1 MPGSDGR
8 TLTRRELLASTATA
22 LSAAALVPAAT
33 DDGTLGAQ
41 STDPAIPLDA
51 TKAPGP
57 PTSASSPRSPFVQM
71 ARTPTGAIAGSS
83 LAPIHLLNGTVTPT
97 DVLFE
102 RHHAGV
108 ALIDPARYKL
118 LVHGLVEKPL
128 VFTLDE
134 LKSFPSVTR
143 VYFLECSGNGR
154 AGYNSSKPDLTPQLI
169 DGLLGN
175 AEWTGVPVRTVLR
188 EIGVRPEATWALA
201 EGGDAALLS
210 RSIPLEKLMEDSLF
224 VYAMNGEP
232 LRPSA
237 GFPVRLFN
245 PGWEGNTCVKWLRR
259 LELIAQPN
267 MSRDETSKYTDP
279 LPNESARQFSFVM
292 DAKST
297 ITYPTFPVQ
306 LATPGWIEIRGLA
319 WSGRGRGRITA
330 VDVSTDGGRS
340 WVAAAL
346 QEPVLDKALV
356 RFTQSWRWNGER
368 ATIVSRAVDDTGY
381 VQPTVTEYR
390 QRRGSG
396 TNYHYNHL
404 RSWTVNPDG
413 RVVYEVAP

>member
-1 MPGSDGR
+1 MAGSQDDR
-8 TLTRRELLASTATA
+8 SLTRRELLVSTATA
-22 LSAAALVPAAT
+22 LSAATLLPAESDQAALGTQPTESVIPA
-33 DDGTLGAQ
+33 
-41 STDPAIPLDA
+41 DP

-57 PTSASSPRSPFVQM
+57 PTSPASPRSPFVQM

-83 LAPIHLLNGTVTPT
+83 LAPIHLMNGTVTPS
-97 DVLFE
+97 DLHFE

-108 ALIDPARYKL
+108 AMIDPARYRL
-118 LVHGLVEKPL
+118 MLHGLVNRPL

-154 AGYNSSKPDLTPQLI
+154 AAYNAPKPELTPQLI

-188 EIGVRPEATWALA
+188 EVGVRSEATWALA

-210 RSIPLEKLMEDSLF
+210 RSIPLEKLMEDSLL

-232 LRPSA
+232 LRPAA
-237 GFPVRLFN
+237 GYPVRLLN

-259 LELIAQPN
+259 LELISQPN

-279 LPNESARQFSFVM
+279 LPNDTTRQFSFIM

-297 ITYPTFPVQ
+297 ITYPTYPVQ
-306 LATPGWIEIRGLA
+306 LTRRGWIEIRGLA
-319 WSGRGRGRITA
+319 WSGRGRITA
-330 VDVSTDGGRS
+330 VDVSTDGGRT
-340 WVAAAL
+340 WTAARL

-356 RFTQSWRWNGER
+356 RFTHSFQWNGER
-368 ATIVSRAVDDTGY
+368 TTIVSRAVDATGY
-381 VQPTVTEYR
+381 VQPTLAEYR
-390 QRRGSG
+390 RVRGSG

-404 RSWTVNPDG
+404 RAWTVEADG
-413 RVVYEVAP
+413 RVVYEAAP

>member
-1 MPGSDGR
+1 
-8 TLTRRELLASTATA
+8 
-22 LSAAALVPAAT
+22 
-33 DDGTLGAQ
+33 
-41 STDPAIPLDA
+41 
-51 TKAPGP
+51 
-57 PTSASSPRSPFVQM
+57 M
-71 ARTPTGAIAGSS
+71 ARTPTGATAGSS
-83 LAPIHLLNGTVTPT
+83 LAPIHLLNGTITPT
-97 DVLFE
+97 DLHFE

-118 LVHGLVEKPL
+118 LIHGLVDRPL

-154 AGYNSSKPDLTPQLI
+154 AAYGTTRSDLTPQLI

-188 EIGVRPEATWALA
+188 EVGVRPAATWALA

-210 RSIPLEKLMEDSLF
+210 RSVPLDKLMDDSLL

-232 LRPSA
+232 LRPAA
-237 GFPVRLFN
+237 GYPVRLLN
-245 PGWEGNTCVKWLRR
+245 PGWEGNTSVKWLRR

-279 LPNESARQFSFVM
+279 LPNDTARQFSFVM

-297 ITYPTFPVQ
+297 ITYPTFPAQ
-306 LATPGWIEIRGLA
+306 LAAPGWVEIRGLA
-319 WSGRGRGRITA
+319 WSGRDRITA
-330 VDVSTDGGRS
+330 VDISSDGGQT
-340 WVAAAL
+340 WAAATL

-356 RFTQSWRWNGER
+356 RFTHNWRWNGER
-368 ATIVSRAVDDTGY
+368 ATLVSRAVDASGY
-381 VQPTVTEYR
+381 VQPTLAHYR
-390 QRRGSG
+390 ETRGAG

-404 RSWTVNPDG
+404 RAWTVNPDG
-413 RVVYEVAP
+413 RVVYEVSP

>member
-1 MPGSDGR
+1 MATSDDR
-8 TLTRRELLASTATA
+8 TLTRRELLAATATA
-22 LSAAALVPAAT
+22 LSAAAIVPTAAER
-33 DDGTLGAQ
+33 TLGTQAIE
-41 STDPAIPLDA
+41 PAIPLDP

-57 PTSASSPRSPFVQM
+57 PTSAASARSPFVHM

-83 LAPIHLLNGTVTPT
+83 LAPIHLMHGTLTPT
-97 DVLFE
+97 DLHFE

-108 ALIDPARYKL
+108 AMIDPARYKL
-118 LVHGLVEKPL
+118 LVHGMVQRPL
-128 VFTLDE
+128 VFTLAE
-134 LKSFPSVTR
+134 LKAFPSVTR
-143 VYFLECSGNGR
+143 TYFLECSGNGR
-154 AGYNSSKPDLTPQLI
+154 AAYRAAKPDLTPQQI

-175 AEWTGVPVRTVLR
+175 AEWTGVPVRSVLR
-188 EIGVRPEATWALA
+188 EVGVEPGATWGLA

-210 RSIPLEKLMEDSLF
+210 RSIPLEKLMDDALF

-232 LRPSA
+232 LRPAA

-279 LPNESARQFSFVM
+279 LPNDSTRQFSFVM

-297 ITYPTFPVQ
+297 ITYPTHPVQ
-306 LATPGWIEIRGLA
+306 LPAPGWIEIRGLA
-319 WSGRGRGRITA
+319 WSGRAPIAA

-340 WVAAAL
+340 WIAAKL
-346 QEPVLDKALV
+346 QEPVLDKAV
-356 RFTQSWRWNGER
+356 TRFTHSWQWTGAK
-368 ATIVSRAVDDTGY
+368 ATLLSRAVDATGY
-381 VQPTVTEYR
+381 VQPTLAEFR
-390 QRRGSG
+390 AGRGAG
-396 TNYHYNHL
+396 TDYHYNHL
-404 RSWTVNPDG
+404 RAWTVEADG

>member
-1 MPGSDGR
+1 MAGPQDDR
-8 TLTRRELLASTATA
+8 PLTRRELLVSAATLSAGTLLPNDGDRTA
-22 LSAAALVPAAT
+22 LGTQQPAAPVIP
-33 DDGTLGAQ
+33 A
-41 STDPAIPLDA
+41 DP

-83 LAPIHLLNGTVTPT
+83 LAPIHLLNGTVTPS
-97 DVLFE
+97 DLHFE

-108 ALIDPARYKL
+108 AMIDPSKYKL
-118 LVHGLVEKPL
+118 MIHGLVRKPL
-128 VFTLDE
+128 VLTLDE

-154 AGYNSSKPDLTPQLI
+154 AAYSGPKPDLTPQLI

-175 AEWTGVPVRTVLR
+175 AEWTGVPVKTVLH
-188 EIGVRPEATWALA
+188 EVGVKSGATWALA

-210 RSIPLEKLMEDSLF
+210 RSIPLEKLMDDSLF

-232 LRPSA
+232 LRPAS
-237 GFPVRLFN
+237 GYPVRLFN

-259 LELIAQPN
+259 LELISQPN

-279 LPNESARQFSFVM
+279 LPNDTARQFSFVM

-297 ITYPTFPVQ
+297 ITYPTYPVQ
-306 LATPGWIEIRGLA
+306 LSRRGFIEIRGLA
-319 WSGRGRGRITA
+319 WSGRGPITA
-330 VDVSTDGGRS
+330 VDVSTDGGRT
-340 WVAAAL
+340 WTAAKL
-346 QEPVLDKALV
+346 QAPVLEKALV
-356 RFTQSWRWNGER
+356 RFTHPLQWRGER
-368 ATIVSRAVDDTGY
+368 TTIVSRAVDATGY
-381 VQPTVTEYR
+381 VQPTLAEYLR
-390 QRRGSG
+390 VRGAG

-404 RSWTVNPDG
+404 RAWTIESDG

>member
-1 MPGSDGR
+1 MAGSQDDR
-8 TLTRRELLASTATA
+8 SLTRRELLVSTATA
-22 LSAAALVPAAT
+22 LSAATLLPADADQAALGTQPTEPVIPA
-33 DDGTLGAQ
+33 
-41 STDPAIPLDA
+41 DP
-51 TKAPGP
+51 TKVPGP
-57 PTSASSPRSPFVQM
+57 PTSAASARSPFVQM

-83 LAPIHLLNGTVTPT
+83 LAPIHLMNGTVTPS
-97 DVLFE
+97 DLHFE

-108 ALIDPARYKL
+108 AMIDPARYKL
-118 LVHGLVEKPL
+118 MVHGLVDKPL

-154 AGYNSSKPDLTPQLI
+154 AAYSAPKPELTPQLI

-188 EIGVRPEATWALA
+188 EVGVRSDAAWALA

-210 RSIPLEKLMEDSLF
+210 RSVPLEKLMEDSLF

-232 LRPSA
+232 LRPAA
-237 GFPVRLFN
+237 GYPVRLLN

-259 LELIAQPN
+259 LELISQPN

-279 LPNESARQFSFVM
+279 LPNDTARQFSFVM

-297 ITYPTFPVQ
+297 ITYPTYPVQ
-306 LATPGWIEIRGLA
+306 LTRRGWVEIRGLA
-319 WSGRGRGRITA
+319 WSGRGRITS
-330 VDVSTDGGRS
+330 VDVSTDGGRT
-340 WVAAAL
+340 WTAAKL

-356 RFTQSWRWNGER
+356 RFTHSFQWNGQR
-368 ATIVSRAVDDTGY
+368 TTIVSRAVDATGY
-381 VQPTVTEYR
+381 VQPTLAEYR
-390 QRRGSG
+390 QVRGSG

-404 RSWTVNPDG
+404 RAWTVEADG

>member
-1 MPGSDGR
+1 MAGSENR
-8 TLTRRELLASTATA
+8 KLTRRELLAATATA
-22 LSAAALVPAAT
+22 LSAAAIVPAAT
-33 DDGTLGAQ
+33 EQALGTQ
-41 STDPAIPLDA
+41 TVDPAIPADP
-51 TKAPGP
+51 TKLPGP
-57 PTSASSPRSPFVQM
+57 PTSATSARSPFVHM

-83 LAPIHLLNGTVTPT
+83 LAPLHLMHGTVTPT
-97 DVLFE
+97 DLHFE

-108 ALIDPARYKL
+108 AMIDPARYKL
-118 LVHGLVEKPL
+118 LVHGLVQRPL

-143 VYFLECSGNGR
+143 TYFLECSGNGR
-154 AGYNSSKPDLTPQLI
+154 AAYRAPKPDLTPQQI

-175 AEWTGVPVRTVLR
+175 AEWTGVPVRSVLR
-188 EIGVRPEATWALA
+188 EVGVEAGATWALA

-210 RSIPLEKLMEDSLF
+210 RSIPLEKLMDDALF

-232 LRPSA
+232 LRPAA
-237 GFPVRLFN
+237 GFPVRLLN
-245 PGWEGNTCVKWLRR
+245 PGWEGNTSVKWLRR

-297 ITYPTFPVQ
+297 ITYPTHPVQ
-306 LATPGWIEIRGLA
+306 LPAPGWLEIRGLA
-319 WSGRGRGRITA
+319 WSGRGRIAA

-340 WVAAAL
+340 WIAAML
-346 QEPVLDKALV
+346 QEPVLDKAV
-356 RFTQSWRWNGER
+356 ARFTHSWQWTGGR
-368 ATIVSRAVDDTGY
+368 ATLLSRAVDATGY
-381 VQPTVTEYR
+381 VQPTLAEFR
-390 QRRGSG
+390 AGRGAG
-396 TNYHYNHL
+396 TDYHYNHL
-404 RSWTVNPDG
+404 RAWTVEPDG

>member
-1 MPGSDGR
+1 MAGKQDDRS
-8 TLTRRELLASTATA
+8 LTRRELLVSTATA
-22 LSAAALVPAAT
+22 LSAATLLPAEADQAAL
-33 DDGTLGAQ
+33 GTQPQEPVILA
-41 STDPAIPLDA
+41 DP

-71 ARTPTGAIAGSS
+71 ARTPTGATAGSS
-83 LAPIHLLNGTVTPT
+83 LAPIHLMNGTVTPS
-97 DVLFE
+97 DLHFE

-108 ALIDPARYKL
+108 AMIDPARYKL
-118 LVHGLVEKPL
+118 MVHGLVDKPL

-154 AGYNSSKPDLTPQLI
+154 AAYTAPKPELTPQLI

-188 EIGVRPEATWALA
+188 EVGVQSGATWALA

-210 RSIPLEKLMEDSLF
+210 RSVPLEKLMEDSLF

-232 LRPSA
+232 LRPAS
-237 GFPVRLFN
+237 GYPVRLLN

-259 LELIAQPN
+259 LELISQPN

-279 LPNESARQFSFVM
+279 LPNDTSRQFSFVM

-297 ITYPTFPVQ
+297 ITYPTYPVQ
-306 LATPGWIEIRGLA
+306 LTRRGWIEIRGLA
-319 WSGRGRGRITA
+319 WSGRGRIAA
-330 VDVSTDGGRS
+330 VDVSTDGGRT
-340 WVAAAL
+340 WTAAKL

-356 RFTQSWRWNGER
+356 RFTHSFQWNGER
-368 ATIVSRAVDDTGY
+368 TTIVSRAVDATGY
-381 VQPTVTEYR
+381 VQPTLAEYR
-390 QRRGSG
+390 QVRGSG

-404 RSWTVNPDG
+404 RAWTVEADG
-413 RVVYEVAP
+413 RVVYEAAP

>member
-1 MPGSDGR
+1 
-8 TLTRRELLASTATA
+8 
-22 LSAAALVPAAT
+22 
-33 DDGTLGAQ
+33 
-41 STDPAIPLDA
+41 
-51 TKAPGP
+51 
-57 PTSASSPRSPFVQM
+57 M

-83 LAPIHLLNGTVTPT
+83 LAPIHLMNGTLTPT
-97 DVLFE
+97 DVHFE

-108 ALIDPARYKL
+108 AMIDPAKYKL
-118 LVHGLVEKPL
+118 MVHGLVEKPL

-143 VYFLECSGNGR
+143 IYFLECSGNGR
-154 AGYNSSKPDLTPQLI
+154 AGYNTQRSDLTPQLI

-188 EIGVRPEATWALA
+188 EVGVRPEASWALA

-210 RSIPLEKLMEDSLF
+210 RSVPLEKLMDDSLF

-232 LRPSA
+232 LRPNA
-237 GFPVRLFN
+237 GFPVRLLN

-259 LELIAQPN
+259 LELISQPN

-279 LPNESARQFSFVM
+279 LPNDTARQFSFTM

-306 LATPGWIEIRGLA
+306 LAGAGWIEIRGLA
-319 WSGRGRGRITA
+319 WSGRGKITA

-340 WVAAAL
+340 WMAATL

-356 RFTQSWRWNGER
+356 RFTHSWRWNGEKT
-368 ATIVSRAVDDTGY
+368 TILSRAVDATGY
-381 VQPTVTEYR
+381 VQPTLAEYR
-390 QRRGSG
+390 ERRGAG

-404 RSWTVNPDG
+404 RAWTLNPDG
-413 RVVYEVAP
+413 SVVYEVNS

>member
-1 MPGSDGR
+1 MAGSQDDR
-8 TLTRRELLASTATA
+8 SLTRRELLVSTATA
-22 LSAAALVPAAT
+22 LSAATLLPAEGDQA
-33 DDGTLGAQ
+33 TLGTQPTEPVIPA
-41 STDPAIPLDA
+41 DP
-51 TKAPGP
+51 TKVPGP
-57 PTSASSPRSPFVQM
+57 PTSAASARSPFVQM

-83 LAPIHLLNGTVTPT
+83 LAPIHLMNGTVTPS
-97 DVLFE
+97 DLHFE

-108 ALIDPARYKL
+108 AMIDPARYKL
-118 LVHGLVEKPL
+118 MVHGLVDKPL

-154 AGYNSSKPDLTPQLI
+154 AAYSSPKPELTPQLI

-188 EIGVRPEATWALA
+188 EVGVRSDATWALA

-210 RSIPLEKLMEDSLF
+210 RSVPLEKLMDDSLF

-232 LRPSA
+232 LRPAA
-237 GFPVRLFN
+237 GYPVRLLN

-259 LELIAQPN
+259 LELISQPN

-279 LPNESARQFSFVM
+279 LPNDTARQFSFVM

-297 ITYPTFPVQ
+297 ITYPTYPVQ
-306 LATPGWIEIRGLA
+306 LTRRGWVEIRGLA
-319 WSGRGRGRITA
+319 WSGRGRITS
-330 VDVSTDGGRS
+330 VDVSTDGGRT
-340 WVAAAL
+340 WTAAKL

-356 RFTQSWRWNGER
+356 RFTHSFQWTGER
-368 ATIVSRAVDDTGY
+368 TTIVSRAVDATGY
-381 VQPTVTEYR
+381 VQPTLAEYR
-390 QRRGSG
+390 QVRGSG

-404 RSWTVNPDG
+404 RAWTVEADG

>member
-1 MPGSDGR
+1 MAGSHDDR
-8 TLTRRELLASTATA
+8 PLTRRELLVSTATA
-22 LSAAALVPAAT
+22 LSAAAIVPAITEPAL
-33 DDGTLGAQ
+33 GTQAAEAIIPA
-41 STDPAIPLDA
+41 DP
-51 TKAPGP
+51 TKVPGP
-57 PTSASSPRSPFVQM
+57 PTSATSARSPFVQM

-83 LAPIHLLNGTVTPT
+83 LAPLHLMHGTVTPT
-97 DVLFE
+97 DLHFE

-108 ALIDPARYKL
+108 AMIDPARYKL
-118 LVHGLVEKPL
+118 LVHGLVERPL

-154 AGYNSSKPDLTPQLI
+154 AAYRTPKPDLTPQQI

-188 EIGVRPEATWALA
+188 EVGVGRDATWALA

-210 RSIPLEKLMEDSLF
+210 RSIPLDKLMDDALF
-224 VYAMNGEP
+224 AYAMNGEP
-232 LRPSA
+232 LRPAA

-245 PGWEGNTCVKWLRR
+245 PGWEGNTSVKWLRR

-279 LPNESARQFSFVM
+279 LPNDSARQFSFIM

-297 ITYPTFPVQ
+297 ITYPTHPVQ
-306 LATPGWIEIRGLA
+306 LRSPGWLEIRGMA
-319 WSGRGRGRITA
+319 WSGRGRIAA

-340 WVAAAL
+340 WTAAAL
-346 QEPVLDKALV
+346 HEPVLDKAV
-356 RFTQSWRWNGER
+356 TCFTHSWQWTGGR
-368 ATIVSRAVDDTGY
+368 ATLLSRAVDVTGY
-381 VQPTVTEYR
+381 VQPTLAEFR
-390 QRRGSG
+390 AGRGVG
-396 TNYHYNHL
+396 TDYHYNHL
-404 RSWTVNPDG
+404 RAWTVEPDG

>member
-1 MPGSDGR
+1 MPASDDR
-8 TLTRRELLASTATA
+8 TLTRRELLASATA
-22 LSAAALVPAAT
+22 LSAAVLVPSEA
-33 DDGTLGAQ
+33 DQSTLGAQ
-41 STDPAIPLDA
+41 TTEPSVPVDP

-57 PTSASSPRSPFVQM
+57 PTSAASARSPFVTM

-83 LAPIHLLNGTVTPT
+83 LAPIHLMNGTMTPT
-97 DVLFE
+97 DVHFE

-118 LVHGLVEKPL
+118 MIHGLVDKPL

-154 AGYNSSKPDLTPQLI
+154 AGYNATKPDLTPQQI

-188 EIGVRPEATWALA
+188 EVGVRANATWALA

-210 RSIPLEKLMEDSLF
+210 RSVPLEKLMDDSLF

-232 LRPSA
+232 LRPPA
-237 GFPVRLFN
+237 GYPVRLLN

-259 LELIAQPN
+259 LELISQPN

-279 LPNESARQFSFVM
+279 LPNDTARQFSFVM

-297 ITYPTFPVQ
+297 ITYPTYPVQ
-306 LATPGWIEIRGLA
+306 LKAPGWIEIRGLA
-319 WSGRGRGRITA
+319 WSGRGRITN

-356 RFTQSWRWNGER
+356 RFTHSWRWDGKR
-368 ATIVSRAVDDTGY
+368 TTLTSRAVDATGY
-381 VQPTVTEYR
+381 VQPTLAEYR
-390 QRRGSG
+390 AARGPG
-396 TNYHYNHL
+396 TNYHYNHM
-404 RSWTVNPDG
+404 RAWTIGDDG
-413 RVVYEVAP
+413 TVVYEGAP

>member
-1 MPGSDGR
+1 MAGSPDDR
-8 TLTRRELLASTATA
+8 SLTRRELLVSTATA
-22 LSAAALVPAAT
+22 LSAAALLPESDQAALGTQPAE
-33 DDGTLGAQ
+33 
-41 STDPAIPLDA
+41 PAIPADP

-57 PTSASSPRSPFVQM
+57 PTSAASARSPFVQM

-83 LAPIHLLNGTVTPT
+83 LAPIHLMNGTVTPS
-97 DVLFE
+97 DLHFE

-108 ALIDPARYKL
+108 AMIDPARYRL
-118 LVHGLVEKPL
+118 MLHGLVDRPL
-128 VFTLDE
+128 VLTLDE

-154 AGYNSSKPDLTPQLI
+154 AAYNSPKPELTPQLI

-188 EIGVRPEATWALA
+188 EVGVRSEATWALA

-210 RSIPLEKLMEDSLF
+210 RSIPLEKLTEDSLL

-232 LRPSA
+232 LRPAA
-237 GFPVRLFN
+237 GYPVRLLN

-259 LELIAQPN
+259 LELISQPN
-267 MSRDETSKYTDP
+267 MSRDETSKYSDP
-279 LPNESARQFSFVM
+279 LPNDTARQFSFVM

-297 ITYPTFPVQ
+297 ITYPTYPVQ
-306 LATPGWIEIRGLA
+306 LTRRGWIEIRGLA
-319 WSGRGRGRITA
+319 WSGRARITA
-330 VDVSTDGGRS
+330 VDVSTDGGRT
-340 WVAAAL
+340 WTAAKL

-356 RFTQSWRWNGER
+356 RFTHSFQWNGER
-368 ATIVSRAVDDTGY
+368 STILSRAVDATGY
-381 VQPTVTEYR
+381 VQPTLAEFRRV
-390 QRRGSG
+390 RGSG

-404 RSWTVNPDG
+404 RAWTVQADG
-413 RVVYEVAP
+413 RVVYEAAP

>member
-1 MPGSDGR
+1 
-8 TLTRRELLASTATA
+8 
-22 LSAAALVPAAT
+22 
-33 DDGTLGAQ
+33 
-41 STDPAIPLDA
+41 
-51 TKAPGP
+51 
-57 PTSASSPRSPFVQM
+57 M

-83 LAPIHLLNGTVTPT
+83 LAPIHLMNGTVTPS
-97 DVLFE
+97 DLHFE

-108 ALIDPARYKL
+108 AMIDPARYKL
-118 LVHGLVEKPL
+118 MLHGLVDKPL

-154 AGYNSSKPDLTPQLI
+154 AAYSAPKPELTPQLI

-188 EIGVRPEATWALA
+188 EVGVRSDATWALA

-210 RSIPLEKLMEDSLF
+210 RSIPLEKLMDDSLF

-232 LRPSA
+232 LRPAA
-237 GFPVRLFN
+237 GYPVRLLN

-259 LELIAQPN
+259 LELISQPN

-279 LPNESARQFSFVM
+279 LPNDTARQFSFVM

-297 ITYPTFPVQ
+297 ITYPTYPVQ
-306 LATPGWIEIRGLA
+306 LTRRGWVEIRGLA
-319 WSGRGRGRITA
+319 WSGRGRIES
-330 VDVSTDGGRS
+330 VDVSTDGGRT
-340 WVAAAL
+340 WTAAKL

-356 RFTQSWRWNGER
+356 RFTHSFQWNGER
-368 ATIVSRAVDDTGY
+368 TTIVSRAVDATGY
-381 VQPTVTEYR
+381 VQPTLAEYR
-390 QRRGSG
+390 QVRGGG

-404 RSWTVNPDG
+404 RAWTVEADG